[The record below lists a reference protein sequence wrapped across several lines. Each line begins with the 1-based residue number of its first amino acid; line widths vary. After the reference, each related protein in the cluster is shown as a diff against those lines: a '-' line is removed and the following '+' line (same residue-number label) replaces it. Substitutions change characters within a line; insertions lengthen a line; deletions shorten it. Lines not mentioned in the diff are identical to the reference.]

1 MAVYYSDGSNSTS
14 GRVIQVVHSTDTGHF
29 STTSSSYT
37 QFQSLNITPKDS
49 NSKIILQSY
58 FCSNFGDSNRFAYVR
73 LVRNSTDIGLGASA
87 GNRQRCIVDIST
99 GYVDHHNV
107 TTRPKMNVF
116 VDSPGTTS
124 TITYRL
130 KVKLTNGGTLVIGR
144 TENGDDGN
152 RSSTVQVFTAME
164 VSV

>member
-1 MAVYYSDGSNSTS
+1 MAIYYSDGSHSGS
-14 GRVIQVVHSTDTGHF
+14 GRVIQLQHTISTGHF
-29 STTSSSYT
+29 SSTSGSYT

-73 LVRNSTDIGLGASA
+73 LVRNSTDIGLGDSS
-87 GNRQRCIVDIST
+87 GNRQRCLVDIST
-99 GYVDHHNV
+99 GYVSHSNV
-107 TTRPKMNVF
+107 TTYPKMNMF

-130 KVKLTNGGTLVIGR
+130 KVKLTNGGTLNIGR
-144 TENGDDGN
+144 TPNASDGN
-152 RSSTVQVFTAME
+152 RSNTPYVFTAME
-164 VSV
+164 VAQ

>member
-1 MAVYYSDGSNSTS
+1 MAIYYSDGSNSTS
-14 GRVIQVVHSTDTGHF
+14 GRIIQLQHTISTGHF
-29 STTSSSYT
+29 SSTSSSYT

-73 LVRNSTDIGLGASA
+73 LVRNSTDIGLGASS
-87 GNRQRCIVDIST
+87 GNRQRCLVDIST
-99 GYVDHHNV
+99 GYVSHHNV

-130 KVKLTNGGTLVIGR
+130 KVKLTNGGTLNIGR
-144 TENGDDGN
+144 TPSGTDGN
-152 RSSTVQVFTAME
+152 RSNTPYVFTAME
-164 VSV
+164 VAQ

>member
-1 MAVYYSDGSNSTS
+1 MAIYYSDGSNSTS
-14 GRVIQVVHSTDTGHF
+14 GRVIQLVHSTDTGHF

-37 QFQSLNITPKDS
+37 TFQSLNITPKDS
-49 NSKIILQSY
+49 NSILLTSY
-58 FCSNFGDSNRFAYVR
+58 FCSNFGDSNRSAYLR

-87 GNRQRCIVDIST
+87 GNRQRCLNDIST
-99 GYVDHHNV
+99 GHNSHFRV
-107 TTRPKMNVF
+107 TQRPKMNMF
-116 VDSPGTTS
+116 VDTPNTTK

-164 VSV
+164 VAQ